1 MFGCGT
7 GFPYSNLHSL
17 NLDWLLCNMA
27 RLRDLVEHAPSNRNR
42 YSYVVA
48 IGDSFAEGYG
58 AENNIGWPE
67 LLYPMLHARDR
78 FTIKNGG
85 GGFVTSGRFGT
96 FAEAVTNAAVP
107 NADKVSLVVFVGGIN
122 DGNNGQLTSSDY
134 KNGVD
139 AFMYAVNSK
148 FPNAEVV
155 GYASPAPFIDFNDK
169 YAYIAAS
176 FADYNVQYNTVSR
189 VWGLSADDS
198 YKSTLD
204 NIHLSNAGQNIVA
217 LQIANHLRGGD
228 MVTPFTRKNVS
239 VPGGNV
245 FMECTN
251 KGVIFTVSVTLPDT
265 IPAGSFADVL
275 PLAMRPK
282 QFVSIGGALASI
294 AAGNFSNVATATQS
308 FMLSPDGSLAF
319 PGANIA
325 GSQLSINR
333 LFIPWDAL
341 FVQ

>member
-17 NLDWLLCNMA
+17 NLDWLLCNMV
-27 RLRDLVEHAPSNRNR
+27 RLRDLVEHAPANRDR

-58 AENNIGWPE
+58 AENNIGWPD

-96 FAEAVTNAAVP
+96 FAEAVANAAVP

-155 GYASPAPFIDFNDK
+155 GYASPAPFIDYNDK

-176 FADYNVQYNTVSR
+176 FTEYNVQYNTCSR

-198 YKSTLD
+198 YKSPLD

-228 MVTPFTRKNVS
+228 MVTPFTRKVVS
-239 VPGGNV
+239 VPGGSV
-245 FMECTN
+245 FLETTN
-251 KGVIFTVSVTLPDT
+251 KGAYITISSTLPET
-265 IPAGSFADVL
+265 IQSGVFENVL
-275 PLAMRPK
+275 PWAMRPK
-282 QFVSIGGALASI
+282 QIVSLSGCMATV
-294 AAGNFSNVATATQS
+294 AANNYSGLATAPQA
-308 FMLSPDGSLAF
+308 FMLTPNGDIAFNGSNIVGSILAV
-319 PGANIA
+319 
-325 GSQLSINR
+325 NR
-333 LFIPWDAL
+333 LFIPWEAL